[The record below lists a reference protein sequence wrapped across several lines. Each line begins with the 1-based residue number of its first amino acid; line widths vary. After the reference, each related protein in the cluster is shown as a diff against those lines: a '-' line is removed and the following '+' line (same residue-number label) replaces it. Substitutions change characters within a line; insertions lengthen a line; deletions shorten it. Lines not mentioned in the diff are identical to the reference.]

1 MRYRHGQH
9 AARSTDEY
17 VFHQLLP
24 YLGNKRNLLDLIGD
38 ALDATGVEPARATF
52 VDAFAGSGVVSR
64 FAKQR
69 GFAVVANDWE
79 PYARVVNTAAV
90 VCDRAPVLAALG
102 GYERAI
108 ASLNA
113 LPGTDGWVTQHLC
126 PADDD
131 HPDPTR
137 ERMFYRRAT
146 GRRIDA
152 VRQQIERWRREGACD
167 EPSAACLLAPLL
179 YQACWL
185 ANTSGVFKGFHAGWG
200 GANGTALHRIL
211 ADLEMLPL
219 RFHDNGR
226 RHRVLDGVHVELGAH
241 LETDADVAYLDPPYN
256 QHPYASNYHVL
267 NSLVLWDRPEV
278 PAPTER
284 GHKAAIR
291 PDWKQRRSAFN
302 DRARAAAAFERVL
315 ATLPARHL
323 LVSYSTDGMI
333 PLEQLV
339 TAAAEHGAVRSFH
352 RSYKRYRTSP
362 TRPSP
367 RARNLEFVLHVDR
380 AARRSRA
387 DVGAVLQSLQDA
399 APAGYQA

>member
-1 MRYRHGQH
+1 MFR
-9 AARSTDEY
+9 
-17 VFHQLLP
+17 QLLP
-24 YLGNKRNLLDLIGD
+24 YLGNKRHVLDLIGD
-38 ALDATGVEPARATF
+38 ALDATGVDPRRATF

-69 GFAVVANDWE
+69 GFAVVSNDWE
-79 PYARVVNTAAV
+79 PYAKVVNTAAIA
-90 VCDRAPVLAALG
+90 CHRAPDLPALG
-102 GYERAI
+102 GYERAL
-108 ASLNA
+108 ATLNA
-113 LPGTDGWVTQHLC
+113 LDGEDGWVTEHLC
-126 PADDD
+126 PADDVA
-131 HPDPTR
+131 PDPQQ

-146 GRRIDA
+146 GRRLDA
-152 VRQQIERWRREGACD
+152 IRQRIEDWRQGGACGD
-167 EPSAACLLAPLL
+167 DAASCLLAPLL

-211 ADLEMLPL
+211 ADLELEPL
-219 RFHDNGR
+219 RFLDNGR
-226 RHRVLDGVHVELGAH
+226 SHRVLDVDVADLGGLLAS
-241 LETDADVAYLDPPYN
+241 EADVAYLDPPYN

-267 NSLVLWDRPEV
+267 NSLVLWDRPAV

-339 TAAAEHGAVRSFH
+339 AAATEHGAVRSFQ

-367 RARNLEFVLHVDR
+367 RPRNLEFVLHVDR
-380 AARRSRA
+380 AARRSRG
-387 DVGAVLQSLQDA
+387 DVGAVLRSLQDA
-399 APAGYQA
+399 APAAYQA